1 MSKTAMTVTELV
13 IALGIGPNT
22 AMFSVIYG
30 VFLSD
35 WGEGDR
41 LMVLWAKPRDN
52 GIRNRGSCKNSGGRN

>member
-1 MSKTAMTVTELV
+1 LQTGMSKTAMTVTELV

-41 LMVLWAKPRDN
+41 LMVL
-52 GIRNRGSCKNSGGRN
+52 